1 MNSDIKKL
9 FQQLDGL
16 DVKTT
21 IQTLGAAKQLSLR
34 DLAKDCGLNPAYF
47 SERTNT
53 RKFRPDLLAAL
64 SLRLDANIFNLYT
77 QFLPPALFKT
87 KREAELEKEVAALK
101 QQIRD
106 LENQMAGMERMKR

>member
-9 FQQLDGL
+9 YQQLEGL
-16 DVKTT
+16 DIKMVIEAQVARK
-21 IQTLGAAKQLSLR
+21 QTSLR
-34 DLAKDCGLNPAYF
+34 DLARDCGLAPNYF
-47 SERTNT
+47 SERTNV
-53 RKFRPDLLAAL
+53 RRFRPDLLAAL

-87 KREAELEKEVAALK
+87 KRESELEKEVAALK

-106 LENQMAGMERMKR
+106 LENQMAGMERMKG